1 MNTKTS
7 RCSFI
12 YTDSNLCDAVFNS
25 PQVKG
30 SFSSSSTTECEVADN
45 PSQDSLSATASTP
58 DSGMTLESV
67 PVPEESYGNQSINGD
82 RDHLNRTKSQE
93 PSENMKKTD
102 TEHGDIKQ
110 ALLCHQIEAKK
121 SIGHEEENCTNR
133 TCDAN
138 IGFGIMLE
146 SKSLKKTVDMDNKCL
161 TSSMEDINYGQM
173 TNNGTDQD
181 KETRITNEKASA
193 VRRGTEIQFRGL
205 DLEENVSTLIGNRI
219 VFTLECNRCRQRID
233 QQLHGSGYVLVTLP
247 ACEQTERS
255 I

>member
-93 PSENMKKTD
+93 PSENMKKTED
-102 TEHGDIKQ
+102 TMFSRFFIV
-110 ALLCHQIEAKK
+110 
-121 SIGHEEENCTNR
+121 
-133 TCDAN
+133 
-138 IGFGIMLE
+138 GF
-146 SKSLKKTVDMDNKCL
+146 
-161 TSSMEDINYGQM
+161 M
-173 TNNGTDQD
+173 T
-181 KETRITNEKASA
+181 
-193 VRRGTEIQFRGL
+193 
-205 DLEENVSTLIGNRI
+205 
-219 VFTLECNRCRQRID
+219 
-233 QQLHGSGYVLVTLP
+233 
-247 ACEQTERS
+247 
-255 I
+255 